1 MVASLSEGNDHPQHC
16 PSSGPP
22 ELAEVG
28 GHLLPVRTEEKESPT
43 SAFPFLRLLRRE
55 GGPQGR
61 MRGSAKV

>member
-1 MVASLSEGNDHPQHC
+1 MAASLFEGNDHPQHC
-16 PSSGPP
+16 PSSGP
-22 ELAEVG
+22 V

-43 SAFPFLRLLRRE
+43 SAFPSLRLLRGE

>member
-1 MVASLSEGNDHPQHC
+1 MVASLFEGNDHPQHC

-28 GHLLPVRTEEKESPT
+28 SHLLPVRTEEKEPPT
-43 SAFPFLRLLRRE
+43 SVF
-55 GGPQGR
+55 PQGR